1 MISAIAPRQHGLV
14 TYAQL
19 LAAGI
24 RRGAVEHRVRVGRL
38 IRVHRGVYAVGH
50 LHAGSLARWMA
61 AVLAC
66 GERAVLSHLSAL
78 AHWELRPSSATKV
91 HVTVPTCGGRRPRRG
106 IVVHRSSAL
115 APLEVT
121 THRGIP
127 VTTVAR
133 SLLDA
138 ASVLT
143 PASLARA
150 VERAEILA
158 LFDLAAI
165 ERSLALHPKHPG
177 AKPLAAAVALYRDG
191 EATRSE
197 LEAIA
202 ISASSSRPTGAG
214 RT

>member
-1 MISAIAPRQHGLV
+1 MPAERVQEHPDAVISAIAPRQHGLV

-19 LAAGI
+19 LAAGHSA
-24 RRGAVEHRVRVGRL
+24 RRGRAPCS
-38 IRVHRGVYAVGH
+38 RGK
-50 LHAGSLARWMA
+50 
-61 AVLAC
+61 
-66 GERAVLSHLSAL
+66 
-78 AHWELRPSSATKV
+78 AHTGWELRPSSATKV

-138 ASVLT
+138 AAVLT
-143 PASLARA
+143 PSSLARA

-197 LEAIA
+197 LEAMLLA
-202 ISASSSRPTGAG
+202 LGDAHGLPRPLVNT
-214 RT
+214 RVEDEEVD